1 MRVDVGASGI
11 DTVHPKQR
19 IDMTKDNFIFYRQWW
34 ESIREL
40 EPDEQRQAYDS
51 IMRFVF
57 EGIEPTDKYIRAVTS
72 LMRSTIK
79 RDLEKYERVCERNR
93 ANGKNGGRPRKTK
106 TEKTDTNPNNPMG
119 FENNPVQTVES
130 EPDIADIITDA
141 PPIEL
146 TPVAVITPES
156 RTDLEQ
162 QFDAFRKS
170 YPGTKRGF
178 KAEFDN
184 FKRKYPK
191 TWREIIPLLAPALE
205 RLIDWHERS
214 IAAGQ
219 FTPNYKNLATWLNQ
233 QCWTEELPEIIV
245 TPITPRNNGT
255 TAINHSN
262 IDRQSEF
269 ARHIIDKL
277 TTPDRPEPD
286 ISGNY

>member
-1 MRVDVGASGI
+1 MA
-11 DTVHPKQR
+11 
-19 IDMTKDNFIFYRQWW
+19 KDNFIFYRQWW

-40 EPDEQRQAYDS
+40 DPDEQRQAYDA

-79 RDLEKYERVCERNR
+79 RDIEKYERVCERNR
-93 ANGKNGGRPRKTK
+93 ANGKNGGRPPKNK
-106 TEKTDTNPNNPMG
+106 TEKTDTNPNNPVG
-119 FENNPVQTVES
+119 FENNPAQTVKP
-130 EPDIADIITDA
+130 EPEIADIIIDE
-141 PPIEL
+141 PPIEPP
-146 TPVAVITPES
+146 PVVVIAPES

-162 QFDAFRKS
+162 QFDAFRKA

-184 FKRKYPK
+184 FKRKNPK
-191 TWREIIPLLAPALE
+191 TWREIIPLLTPALE
-205 RLIDWHERS
+205 RLIEWHERS

-245 TPITPRNNGT
+245 NPITPRNNGT
-255 TAINHSN
+255 TAINHTS
-262 IDRQSEF
+262 IDANQYDI
-269 ARHIIDKL
+269 ARLVATKL
-277 TTPDRPEPD
+277 TTPDCPEPD
-286 ISGNY
+286 ISGDY

>member
-11 DTVHPKQR
+11 GTVHPKQR
-19 IDMTKDNFIFYRQWW
+19 IIMAKDNFIFYRQWW

-40 EPDEQRQAYDS
+40 EPEQQSRVYDAL
-51 IMRFVF
+51 MRFAF
-57 EGIEPTDKYIRAVTS
+57 EGIEPTDTIARAVTT

-79 RDLEKYERVCERNR
+79 RDLEKYERMCERNR
-93 ANGKNGGRPRKTK
+93 VNGLRGGAPKGNDNARKQST
-106 TEKTDTNPNNPMG
+106 
-119 FENNPVQTVES
+119 ENNRKQPKTTHSVASVES
-130 EPDIADIITDA
+130 APDIITDA
-141 PPIEL
+141 PPIEPP
-146 TPVAVITPES
+146 PVAVITPES
-156 RTDLEQ
+156 KTDLEQ

-184 FKRKYPK
+184 FKRKNPK

-255 TAINHSN
+255 TAINHTN

-277 TTPDRPEPD
+277 TTPDSPEPD